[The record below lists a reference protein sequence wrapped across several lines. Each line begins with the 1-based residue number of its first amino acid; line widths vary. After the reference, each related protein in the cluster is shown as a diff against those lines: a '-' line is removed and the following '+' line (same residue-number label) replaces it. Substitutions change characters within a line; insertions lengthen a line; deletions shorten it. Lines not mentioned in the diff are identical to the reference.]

1 MNKMLM
7 NEIWKKEENLESI
20 FKKKNPKVLHYVY
33 TNSEEP
39 YPFSIILVE

>member
-1 MNKMLM
+1 MKF
-7 NEIWKKEENLESI
+7 E
-20 FKKKNPKVLHYVY
+20 KKKRKFRKYIFLKKKPKVLHYLY